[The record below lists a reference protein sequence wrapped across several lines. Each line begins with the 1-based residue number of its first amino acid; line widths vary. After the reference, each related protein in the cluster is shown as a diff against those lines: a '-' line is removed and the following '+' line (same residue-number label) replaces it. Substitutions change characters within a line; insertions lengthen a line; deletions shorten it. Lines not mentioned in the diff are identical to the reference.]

1 MSRRKHVL
9 IGIYE
14 DSCLFLHHLSFYA
27 YKASYL
33 PWWEKY
39 PDGHNFMSFK
49 DLKQKVYYF
58 TCICIFQV
66 RRSHFRTWV
75 SKTKKT
81 SIEFLTSCI
90 MQWGICIDLFRI
102 YSTKSLYLEL
112 NVMKSNIKI
121 FRVYLIWYRG

>member
-49 DLKQKVYYF
+49 DLSQKVYYF

-66 RRSHFRTWV
+66 RRSHCSTWV
-75 SKTKKT
+75 KLKKT
-81 SIEFLTSCI
+81 SIEFLTRWI
-90 MQWGICIDLFRI
+90 MQWGICIDLFKI
-102 YSTKSLYLEL
+102 HSTKSLCLEL
-112 NVMKSNIKI
+112 NKMKSHLKN
-121 FRVYLIWYRG
+121 FRANLISYWG